1 MAHILINFE
10 NTAETNICLLYVI
23 GMNGTKPKEPAR
35 KTVTKKSANTNTEA
49 QKLKTIS
56 KSHTVTP
63 ISKTTEL
70 GKGMI

>member
-1 MAHILINFE
+1 
-10 NTAETNICLLYVI
+10 
-23 GMNGTKPKEPAR
+23 MNSKKPKKPAR
-35 KTVTKKSANTNTEA
+35 KIVTKVSSNSNTEA

-56 KSHTVTP
+56 KSHTVKP